1 MKSSMIQKDTSPLS
15 AGCGLRSGTPRTWRC
30 CGHSN
35 DRGKTLWTVM
45 GGSDTRRRERQR
57 AWITNRNKEMR
68 NHHAH
73 SIKEAA
79 RDSGGKS
86 KANYHTGPR
95 ACPGSHVG
103 LTTPRWLRTTS
114 LPASPSGSTHSSGSC
129 VTERSHL
136 WPRGKGA
143 RALVVGF
150 TAGQLSSFTV
160 TYLLSISASVK
171 MGCRVAPHT
180 VAGVETAPA
189 LCVSVAHPLIQCHPS
204 LPGFPVIS

>member
-1 MKSSMIQKDTSPLS
+1 MKSSMIQKDTSPPS
-15 AGCGLRSGTPRTWRC
+15 AGCGLRSGTLRTWRC

-35 DRGKTLWTVM
+35 DHGKTLWTVM

-79 RDSGGKS
+79 RDSGGES

-95 ACPGSHVG
+95 ACPRSHVS
-103 LTTPRWLRTTS
+103 LTTSHWLRTTS
-114 LPASPSGSTHSSGSC
+114 LPACHSGSTHSSGSC

-136 WPRGKGA
+136 WPQGKGA
-143 RALVVGF
+143 RAPGCWVHCWPAILFQGD
-150 TAGQLSSFTV
+150 LSSQHFCICQNGLQSRPSHCGWCGDCTCTV
-160 TYLLSISASVK
+160 
-171 MGCRVAPHT
+171 RVCST
-180 VAGVETAPA
+180 PA
-189 LCVSVAHPLIQCHPS
+189 NTMSS
-204 LPGFPVIS
+204 